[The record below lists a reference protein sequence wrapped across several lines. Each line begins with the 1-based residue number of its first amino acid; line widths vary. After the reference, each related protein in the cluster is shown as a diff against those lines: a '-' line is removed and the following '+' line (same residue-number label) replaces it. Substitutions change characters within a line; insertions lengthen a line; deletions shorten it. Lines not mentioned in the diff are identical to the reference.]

1 MSVRVRK
8 RNGSWWVFI
17 CYHGRR
23 KAKKVSCKEVAERV
37 KREIEAR
44 IALGDFGVLEQK
56 KVTTF
61 SEYGKQ
67 WLELHAKAHCK
78 TSTYQRYEQIFRI
91 HLSPRFG
98 SRPIDRIERDDL
110 KRYVSELATSK
121 RHGLGTLRNI
131 VATLRAI
138 LSEAVE
144 DRLIEGNPASRLGKY
159 AFGNARKRDIDFLTR
174 SEAAGLLAAAK
185 IHSPTC
191 YPLFLAA
198 LRTGLRLGEL
208 IALHWEDVQFG
219 ANADDPNRFI
229 LVRRNYSLGEFT
241 TTKNHR
247 ARRVDMSR
255 EVRHVLLDL
264 RDRMAMK
271 AFEKGKEFVPG
282 LVFPSKDGMPL
293 DGINVYHRLFL
304 PCVEAAGLRR
314 ITFHAL
320 RHSYASHLIQAG
332 ASLAYVKEQMGHSS
346 IQVTV
351 DTYGH
356 LVPGADIAWVDKLDA
371 ATNPQP
377 SATWVQ
383 PEEIELDVDASQP
396 LENISGPARI
406 RTWDQRIMSP
416 MFRVRP
422 SPPSCDGCNC
432 GNQRRA

>member
-1 MSVRVRK
+1 MSVKVRK

-23 KAKKVSCKEVAERV
+23 KAKKVSSRKVAERV

-44 IALGDFGVLEQK
+44 LALGDFGVLEEK
-56 KVTTF
+56 TAITF
-61 SEYGKQ
+61 AEYGKK

-78 TSTYQRYEQIFRI
+78 TSTYARYEQVFRI

-98 SRPIDRIERDDL
+98 IRPIDRIERDDL

-138 LSEAVE
+138 LNEAVE

-174 SEAAGLLAAAK
+174 SEAAALLAAAK

-208 IALHWEDVQFG
+208 IALHWEDIQFG
-219 ANADDPNRFI
+219 ENADDPNRFI

-255 EVRHVLLDL
+255 EVRQALLDL

-271 AFEKGKEFVPG
+271 AFERGEEFVPR
-282 LVFPSKDGMPL
+282 LVFPARDGVPL
-293 DGINVYHRLFL
+293 DGINVYHRHFL

-356 LVPGADIAWVDKLDA
+356 LVPGADIAWVDKLDG

-377 SATWVQ
+377 TATYTQ
-383 PEEIELDVDASQP
+383 PDKNQGDKESPQLIG
-396 LENISGPARI
+396 NIGGPARI
-406 RTWDQRIMSP
+406 
-416 MFRVRP
+416 
-422 SPPSCDGCNC
+422 
-432 GNQRRA
+432 